1 MPLFKSWHHS
11 LLLWY
16 WTSYLTSLFP
26 PSFLINFSYI
36 KIDIQLS
43 EKQNINGTFWE

>member
-1 MPLFKSWHHS
+1 MAPLL

-16 WTSYLTSLFP
+16 WTSYLTSLLP
-26 PSFLINFSYI
+26 PSFLIIFSYI

-43 EKQNINGTFWE
+43 EKQNSSGTFWEGGM